1 MWADKNGRH
10 ILGLIEDYNA
20 LRKQI
25 SEGQK
30 LVSEMEAPLRKIT
43 GMKHQEPGVKV
54 NIENEQGK
62 MILPSLVKHID
73 QLNATDHGNSVQAS
87 LNNSAK
93 ASQP

>member
-30 LVSEMEAPLRKIT
+30 LVSEMEAPLREST
-43 GMKHQEPGVKV
+43 GMKHLEPGVKV
-54 NIENEQGK
+54 HIENEQGE
-62 MILPSLVKHID
+62 MNLPSVKHVD
-73 QLNATDHGNSVQAS
+73 QINEL
-87 LNNSAK
+87 
-93 ASQP
+93 P